1 VNYRQRPQKA
11 ADFYV
16 FARTTSTPASVFSAA
31 REIVHALAPDSPPRF
46 STVSQVFSDSLGTQ
60 HFNLILIGAFAGTAL
75 LLAMTG
81 IYGVMAYTVEQRTR
95 EFGVRMALG
104 AQPGDVLSLVLWQGI
119 ITIAIGVAA
128 GVFGAIALTRTM
140 QSMLYHTSATDPIT
154 FAGVAVLLTFIALL
168 ASYLPARRATRVD
181 PVIALRYE

>member
-1 VNYRQRPQKA
+1 
-11 ADFYV
+11 V
-16 FARTTSTPASVFSAA
+16 FNAG
-31 REIVHALAPDSPPRF
+31 REIAHDVAPDSPPRF
-46 STVSQVFSDSLGTQ
+46 TTVSQVFSDSLGTQ

-75 LLAMTG
+75 LLAMAG

-104 AQPGDVLSLVLWQGI
+104 AQPSDVLSLVLRQGI
-119 ITIAIGVAA
+119 MTIVIGVAA
-128 GVFGAIALTRTM
+128 GIFGAIALTRLM
-140 QSMLYHTSATDPIT
+140 ASLLYHTSATDPMT
-154 FAGVAVLLTFIALL
+154 FAGVALLLTFIALL